1 MRVASVRFEAETAG
15 MKRVV
20 TAAVGAA
27 LLGVAGCNPPAPTP
41 SPTPAPVLGG
51 TLTVGVWQEPG
62 SLLDAGIIGALPFAY
77 AIDAPVQEGLLWYR
91 SVQET
96 QHAASAVD
104 YWTPGL
110 ATEAPTTANGDVK
123 TTGCDD
129 TQAAMCVTWK
139 LRQGVQWQDGSPFTS
154 HDVCDTYQLFWL
166 EYGALKHANPT
177 PVASSAG
184 WDQVRSCNEADR
196 YTAVVNFKT
205 QYGGY
210 LTLGSGV
217 YGILPATFLDP
228 AFAQAASADSLQAT
242 VDLTK
247 GSGNPTAFRGQT
259 TLQAALDGTGP
270 FVLQSYTPGTA
281 IVLVASKHYW
291 NPNQQPHLDK
301 LIFKVEPDLA
311 TEVRDAMSGAI
322 QVGLDMRLAN
332 LASLQSASG
341 AGVKVQTVAASGAE
355 KIDFNLC
362 AAHRPLCENP
372 ALASNPYTADLT
384 IRKAILQ
391 GIDRSAIV
399 QAVAPG
405 LTVVPKDSWMYL
417 GAAYLSDPSVSQT
430 AFDAQAANLTLDSA
444 GYARDAKCGAAPD
457 GQPYRHWKDA
467 TCIVVGIATTSDDP
481 SRLKVEAMVQTD
493 LQHLGINV
501 PSAFAGN
508 AKSAAFFD
516 TYTHGGP
523 LYTHAFDT
531 AMFALTLDQP
541 GYPGSYFADY
551 HGDCGGTCA
560 AEVQIPSSANGGVGL
575 NDIGVSDAQL
585 DTALDKARNTADL
598 TQQARYYMQA
608 EQRLA
613 ALLPEIPLFQQLIV
627 NSYPTALHGVK
638 DNDIVWDYNTADWYC
653 SAGPSGRGNCSP

>member
-1 MRVASVRFEAETAG
+1 
-15 MKRVV
+15 MKRVL
-20 TAAVGAA
+20 TAMVGAG
-27 LLGVAGCNPPAPTP
+27 LLAVTGCNPSTPTP
-41 SPTPAPVLGG
+41 SPTPAAVMGG
-51 TLTVGVWQEPG
+51 TLTLGVWQEPG

-91 SVQET
+91 SVAET
-96 QHAASAVD
+96 KHAASAAD
-104 YWTPGL
+104 YWAPGL
-110 ATEAPTTANGDVK
+110 ATETPTTANGDVK

-129 TQAAMCVTWK
+129 AQAAMCVTWK
-139 LRQGVQWQDGSPFTS
+139 LRQGVQWQDGSSFTS

-166 EYGALKHANPT
+166 EYGAQKHANPT
-177 PVASSAG
+177 PVASAAG
-184 WDQVRSCNEADR
+184 WDQVRSCTEADR
-196 YTAVVNFKT
+196 FTVVVNFKT

-217 YGILPATFLDP
+217 YGIVPATFLDP
-228 AFAQAASADSLQAT
+228 AFAQAANADSLPAT

-247 GSGNPTAFRGQT
+247 GSGNPAAFHGQAA
-259 TLQAALDGTGP
+259 LKGALDGTGP
-270 FVLQSYTPGTA
+270 FVLQSYTPGDS
-281 IVLVASKHYW
+281 IVLVANKHYW

-311 TEVRDAMSGAI
+311 TEVRDALSGAI

-332 LASLQSASG
+332 LAALQSAPTG
-341 AGVKVQTVAASGAE
+341 ATGITVQTIAASGAE
-355 KIDFNLC
+355 KLDFNLC
-362 AAHRPLCENP
+362 AGHRPLCEDP
-372 ALASNPYTADLT
+372 GLTANPYTADLT
-384 IRKAILQ
+384 IRKAVLL
-391 GIDRSAIV
+391 GIDRAAIV

-405 LTVVPKDSWMYL
+405 RTVVPKDSWMYL
-417 GAAYLSDPSVSQT
+417 GAAYLASAGVSQT
-430 AFDAQAANLTLDSA
+430 AFDAQAANAMLDSA
-444 GYARDAKCGAAPD
+444 GYVRDAKCGAAPD
-457 GQPYRHWKDA
+457 GQPYRHWKDG

-481 SRLKVEAMVQTD
+481 SRLKVETMVQTD
-493 LQHLGINV
+493 LQHIGINV

-508 AKSAAFFD
+508 AKSTAFFD

-523 LYTHAFDT
+523 LYTHAFDV

-541 GYPGSYFADY
+541 GYPGTYFADY

-560 AEVQIPSSANGGVGL
+560 ADVQIPSSANGGVGL

-627 NSYPTALHGVK
+627 NSYPTVLHGVK
-638 DNDIVWDYNTADWYC
+638 DNDIIWDYNTADWYC
-653 SAGPSGRGNCSP
+653 SAGPSGRGNCQA